1 MMSKTHLLRISKKS
15 FRVIPIEL
23 GLVVL
28 LFMVPT
34 AIAQDTIITDR
45 PDFTESGISVPKG
58 KVQIEGGFSLVDYGE
73 ISVLSLPETLVRIG
87 MKDGLE
93 LRIGIPDYEDRE
105 SVSGF
110 GDLTVGAK
118 LEIDDLLDGWE
129 TAVLA
134 TFELPTGDDDIGSE
148 HLSVDVL
155 LAGGTDLNEIYSFGS
170 QVSVSL
176 SGTDDGVDLEI
187 SGTAVASRSIAESL
201 SSFLELAASIPDVGE
216 MELILHSG
224 MAYLVKNSVQLD
236 VHLGIGLTRESPDIL
251 FGAGLSV
258 IL

>member
-1 MMSKTHLLRISKKS
+1 MRS
-15 FRVIPIEL
+15 FSVVPVALGFVVIL
-23 GLVVL
+23 FLVQ
-28 LFMVPT
+28 T

-45 PDFTESGISVPKG
+45 PDFTESGVSVPKG
-58 KVQIEGGFSLVDYGE
+58 KVQIEGGFSLVDYGG
-73 ISVLSLPETLVRIG
+73 ISVFSLPETIVRIG

-93 LRIGIPDYEDRE
+93 LRIGIPDYEDWE
-105 SVSGF
+105 FVSGI
-110 GDLTVGAK
+110 GDLKVGAK

-129 TAVLA
+129 TAAVA
-134 TFELPTGDDDIGSE
+134 TLELPTGDDGIGSD

-155 LAGGTDLNEIYSFGS
+155 LAGGTGLNDIYSFGS

-176 SGTDDGVDLEI
+176 SGTDNGVDLEI
-187 SGTAVASRSIAESL
+187 GGTAVVSRSIAESL
-201 SSFLELAASIPDVGE
+201 SSFLELAASIPDIGE

-224 MAYLVKNSVQLD
+224 MTYLVQETMQLD
-236 VHLGIGLTRESPDIL
+236 VHLGIGLTKESPDTL